1 MRKLWKIFLL
11 AGVLCAILCVGTL
24 AAESTSG
31 IYDAA
36 PTAKFASTVTLTPEG
51 GTATQVQVNDI
62 TTKTVYVGAEKLS
75 LKYTGAVADNQY
87 LVLALNNDSPTP
99 TADNI
104 VYIDQNGTAEF
115 TIYPS
120 KLQNGTYHIYMSGT
134 DMAYEEVASFSY
146 YSAYVLGDVDADGYW
161 TANDALYTLQI
172 AVNKTTLK
180 MDGSD
185 KEVTETMR
193 MAADTDLDTY
203 VTANDA
209 LLILQKAVGKNVF

>member
-36 PTAKFASTVTLTPEG
+36 PTAEFASTVTLTPEG
-51 GTATQVQVNDI
+51 GTATKVQVNDI

-134 DMAYEEVASFSY
+134 NMAYEEVASFHY
-146 YSAYVLGDVDADGYW
+146 FQAYKIGD
-161 TANDALYTLQI
+161 ANLDQ
-172 AVNKTTLK
+172 AVN
-180 MDGSD
+180 
-185 KEVTETMR
+185 VQ
-193 MAADTDLDTY
+193 
-203 VTANDA
+203 DA
-209 LLILQKAVGKNVF
+209 VLILQYCVGSKSLESTAKVAADANTDQAVNVQDAVAVLQYCVGSRELE

>member
-36 PTAKFASTVTLTPEG
+36 PTAEFASTVTLTPEG
-51 GTATQVQVNDI
+51 GTARQVQVNDNI
-62 TTKTVYVGAEKLS
+62 TKTVYVGAEKLS

-134 DMAYEEVASFSY
+134 NMAYEEVASFHY
-146 YSAYVLGDVDADGYW
+146 FQAYKIGD
-161 TANDALYTLQI
+161 ANLDQ
-172 AVNKTTLK
+172 AVN
-180 MDGSD
+180 
-185 KEVTETMR
+185 VQ
-193 MAADTDLDTY
+193 
-203 VTANDA
+203 DA
-209 LLILQKAVGKNVF
+209 VLILQYCVGSKSLESTAKVAADANTDQAVNVQDAVAVLQYCVGSRELE

>member
-1 MRKLWKIFLL
+1 MRKLGKIFLL

-36 PTAKFASTVTLTPEG
+36 PTAEFASTVTLTPEG
-51 GTATQVQVNDI
+51 GTATKVQVNDI

-134 DMAYEEVASFSY
+134 NMAYEEVASFHY
-146 YSAYVLGDVDADGYW
+146 FQAYKIGD
-161 TANDALYTLQI
+161 ANLDQ
-172 AVNKTTLK
+172 AVN
-180 MDGSD
+180 
-185 KEVTETMR
+185 VQ
-193 MAADTDLDTY
+193 
-203 VTANDA
+203 DA
-209 LLILQKAVGKNVF
+209 VLILQYCVGSKSLESTAKVAADANTDQAVNVQDAVAVLQYCVGSRELE

>member
-51 GTATQVQVNDI
+51 GTATQVQVNDV
-62 TTKTVYVGAEKLS
+62 TRTVYVGAEKLS

-99 TADNI
+99 TSDNI

-134 DMAYEEVASFSY
+134 NMAYEEVASFHY
-146 YSAYVLGDVDADGYW
+146 FQAYKIGDSNLD
-161 TANDALYTLQI
+161 Q
-172 AVNKTTLK
+172 AVN
-180 MDGSD
+180 
-185 KEVTETMR
+185 VQ
-193 MAADTDLDTY
+193 
-203 VTANDA
+203 DA
-209 LLILQKAVGKNVF
+209 VLILQYCVGSKSLESTAKVAADANTDQAVNVQDAVAVLQYCVGSRELE

>member
-51 GTATQVQVNDI
+51 GTATQVQVNDV
-62 TTKTVYVGAEKLS
+62 TRTVYVGAEKLS

-99 TADNI
+99 TSDNI

-134 DMAYEEVASFSY
+134 NMAYEEVASFHY
-146 YSAYVLGDVDADGYW
+146 FQAYKIGD
-161 TANDALYTLQI
+161 ANLDQ
-172 AVNKTTLK
+172 AVN
-180 MDGSD
+180 
-185 KEVTETMR
+185 VQ
-193 MAADTDLDTY
+193 
-203 VTANDA
+203 DA
-209 LLILQKAVGKNVF
+209 VLILQYCVGSKSLESTAKVAADANTDQAVNVQDAVAVLQYCVGSRELE

>member
-51 GTATQVQVNDI
+51 GTATRVQVNDEP
-62 TTKTVYVGAEKLS
+62 KMVYVGAEKLS

>member
-51 GTATQVQVNDI
+51 GTATKVQVNDR
-62 TTKTVYVGAEKLS
+62 TKTVYVGAEKLS

-134 DMAYEEVASFSY
+134 NVAYEEVASFHY
-146 YSAYVLGDVDADGYW
+146 FQAYKIGD
-161 TANDALYTLQI
+161 ANLDQ
-172 AVNKTTLK
+172 AVN
-180 MDGSD
+180 
-185 KEVTETMR
+185 VQ
-193 MAADTDLDTY
+193 
-203 VTANDA
+203 DA
-209 LLILQKAVGKNVF
+209 VLILQYCVGSKSLESTAKVAADANTDQAVNVQDAVAVLQYCVGSRELE

>member
-51 GTATQVQVNDI
+51 GTATRVQVNDEP
-62 TTKTVYVGAEKLS
+62 KMVYVGAEKLS

-134 DMAYEEVASFSY
+134 NMAYEEVASFHY
-146 YSAYVLGDVDADGYW
+146 FQAYKIGD
-161 TANDALYTLQI
+161 ANLDQ
-172 AVNKTTLK
+172 AVN
-180 MDGSD
+180 
-185 KEVTETMR
+185 VQ
-193 MAADTDLDTY
+193 
-203 VTANDA
+203 DA
-209 LLILQKAVGKNVF
+209 VLILQYCVGSKSLESTAKVAADANTDQAVNVQDAVAVLQYCVGSRELE

>member
-51 GTATQVQVNDI
+51 GTARQVQVNDNI
-62 TTKTVYVGAEKLS
+62 TKTVYVGAEKLS

-134 DMAYEEVASFSY
+134 NMAYEEVASFHY
-146 YSAYVLGDVDADGYW
+146 FQAYKIGD
-161 TANDALYTLQI
+161 ANLDQ
-172 AVNKTTLK
+172 AVN
-180 MDGSD
+180 
-185 KEVTETMR
+185 VQ
-193 MAADTDLDTY
+193 
-203 VTANDA
+203 DA
-209 LLILQKAVGKNVF
+209 VLILQYCVGSKSLESTAKVAADANTDQAVNVQDAVAVLQYCVGSRELE

>member
-1 MRKLWKIFLL
+1 MRNLWKIALLTGLL
-11 AGVLCAILCVGTL
+11 AALFSLGTL

-36 PTAKFASTVTLTPEG
+36 PTAKYKDTVTITPEG
-51 GTATQVQVNDI
+51 GTATNVQVNGEN
-62 TTKTVYVGAEKLS
+62 TTVYVGAEKLS
-75 LKYTGAVADNQY
+75 LKYTGAVENNQY

-134 DMAYEEVASFSY
+134 DMAYEEVASFHY
-146 YSAYVLGDVDADGYW
+146 FQAYKIGDADDNQDVDV
-161 TANDALYTLQI
+161 NDAVAILKYIVGNISLTSNGI
-172 AVNKTTLK
+172 AAADANE
-180 MDGSD
+180 DGSVD
-185 KEVTETMR
+185 VNDVVTIMK
-193 MAADTDLDTY
+193 Y
-203 VTANDA
+203 
-209 LLILQKAVGKNVF
+209 IVGNGSLGKQ

>member
-36 PTAKFASTVTLTPEG
+36 PTVKFASTVTLTPEG
-51 GTATQVQVNDI
+51 GTATQVQVNDNDI
-62 TTKTVYVGAEKLS
+62 TKTVYVGAEKLS

-134 DMAYEEVASFSY
+134 NMAYEEVASFHY
-146 YSAYVLGDVDADGYW
+146 FQAYKIGD
-161 TANDALYTLQI
+161 ANLDQ
-172 AVNKTTLK
+172 AVN
-180 MDGSD
+180 
-185 KEVTETMR
+185 VQ
-193 MAADTDLDTY
+193 
-203 VTANDA
+203 DA
-209 LLILQKAVGKNVF
+209 VLILQYCVGSKSLESTAKVAADANTDQAVNVQDAVAVLQYCVGSRELE

>member
-36 PTAKFASTVTLTPEG
+36 LTDKFASTVTLTPEG
-51 GTATQVQVNDI
+51 GTATQVQVNDTI
-62 TTKTVYVGAEKLS
+62 KTVYVGAEKLS

-134 DMAYEEVASFSY
+134 NMAYQEVASFHY
-146 YSAYVLGDVDADGYW
+146 FQAYKIGD
-161 TANDALYTLQI
+161 ANLDQ
-172 AVNKTTLK
+172 AVN
-180 MDGSD
+180 
-185 KEVTETMR
+185 VQ
-193 MAADTDLDTY
+193 
-203 VTANDA
+203 DA
-209 LLILQKAVGKNVF
+209 VLILQYCVGSKSLESTAKVAADANTDQAVNVQDAVAVLQYCVGSRELE

>member
-24 AAESTSG
+24 AAETSG

-51 GTATQVQVNDI
+51 GTATKVQVNDI

-134 DMAYEEVASFSY
+134 NMAYEEVASFHY
-146 YSAYVLGDVDADGYW
+146 FQAYKIGD
-161 TANDALYTLQI
+161 ANLDQ
-172 AVNKTTLK
+172 AVN
-180 MDGSD
+180 
-185 KEVTETMR
+185 VQ
-193 MAADTDLDTY
+193 
-203 VTANDA
+203 DA
-209 LLILQKAVGKNVF
+209 VLILQYCVGSKSLESTAKVAADANTDQAVNVQDAVAVLQYCVGSRELE

>member
-36 PTAKFASTVTLTPEG
+36 PTAEFASTVTLTPEG
-51 GTATQVQVNDI
+51 GTATRVQVNDEP
-62 TTKTVYVGAEKLS
+62 KMVYVGAEKLS

-134 DMAYEEVASFSY
+134 NMAYEEVASFHY
-146 YSAYVLGDVDADGYW
+146 FQAYKIGD
-161 TANDALYTLQI
+161 ANLDQ
-172 AVNKTTLK
+172 AVN
-180 MDGSD
+180 
-185 KEVTETMR
+185 VQ
-193 MAADTDLDTY
+193 
-203 VTANDA
+203 DA
-209 LLILQKAVGKNVF
+209 VLILQYCVGSKSLESTAKVAADANTDQAVNVQDAVAVLQYCVGSRELE

>member
-51 GTATQVQVNDI
+51 GTATRVQVNDEP
-62 TTKTVYVGAEKLS
+62 KMVYVGAEKLS
-75 LKYTGAVADNQY
+75 LKYTGAVADNQN

-134 DMAYEEVASFSY
+134 NMAYEEVASFHY
-146 YSAYVLGDVDADGYW
+146 FQAYKIGD
-161 TANDALYTLQI
+161 ANLDQ
-172 AVNKTTLK
+172 AVN
-180 MDGSD
+180 
-185 KEVTETMR
+185 VQ
-193 MAADTDLDTY
+193 
-203 VTANDA
+203 DA
-209 LLILQKAVGKNVF
+209 VLILQYCVGSKSLESTAKVAADANTDQAVNVQDAVAVLQYCVGSRELE

>member
-51 GTATQVQVNDI
+51 GTATRVQVNDEP
-62 TTKTVYVGAEKLS
+62 KMVYVGAEKLS

-120 KLQNGTYHIYMSGT
+120 KLQNGTYHIYMSGSN
-134 DMAYEEVASFSY
+134 MAYEEVASFHY
-146 YSAYVLGDVDADGYW
+146 FQAYKIGD
-161 TANDALYTLQI
+161 ANLDQ
-172 AVNKTTLK
+172 AVN
-180 MDGSD
+180 
-185 KEVTETMR
+185 VQ
-193 MAADTDLDTY
+193 
-203 VTANDA
+203 DA
-209 LLILQKAVGKNVF
+209 VLILQYCVGSKSLESTAKVAADANTDQAVNVQDAVAVLQYCVGSRELE

>member
-51 GTATQVQVNDI
+51 GTATKVQVNDI

-99 TADNI
+99 TSDNI

-134 DMAYEEVASFSY
+134 NMAYEEVASFHY
-146 YSAYVLGDVDADGYW
+146 FQAYKLGD
-161 TANDALYTLQI
+161 ANLDQ
-172 AVNKTTLK
+172 AVN
-180 MDGSD
+180 
-185 KEVTETMR
+185 VQ
-193 MAADTDLDTY
+193 
-203 VTANDA
+203 DA
-209 LLILQKAVGKNVF
+209 VLILQYCVGSKSLESTAKVAADANTDQAVNVQDAVAVLQYCVGSRELE

>member
-24 AAESTSG
+24 AAGSTSG

-36 PTAKFASTVTLTPEG
+36 PTDKFESTVTLTPEG
-51 GTATQVQVNDI
+51 GTATQVQVNDTI
-62 TTKTVYVGAEKLS
+62 KTVYVGAEKLS

-99 TADNI
+99 TSDNI

-134 DMAYEEVASFSY
+134 NMAYEEVASFSY

-172 AVNKTTLK
+172 AVNKTALK

>member
-1 MRKLWKIFLL
+1 MRKLGKIFLL
-11 AGVLCAILCVGTL
+11 AGVLGALLCVGTL

-36 PTAKFASTVTLTPEG
+36 PTTDYASTVIITPEG
-51 GTATQVQVNDI
+51 GTATQVQVNSV
-62 TTKTVYVGAEKLS
+62 TKTVYVGAEKLS

-87 LVLALNNDSPTP
+87 LVLALNNDSLTP

-134 DMAYEEVASFSY
+134 NMAYEEVASFHY
-146 YSAYVLGDVDADGYW
+146 FQAYKIGDADDNQDVDV
-161 TANDALYTLQI
+161 NDAVAILKYIVGNISLTSNGI
-172 AVNKTTLK
+172 AAADANE
-180 MDGSD
+180 DGSVD
-185 KEVTETMR
+185 VNDVVTIMK
-193 MAADTDLDTY
+193 Y
-203 VTANDA
+203 IVGNGA
-209 LLILQKAVGKNVF
+209 LGKQ

>member
-36 PTAKFASTVTLTPEG
+36 PTAKFASTVTITPEG

-62 TTKTVYVGAEKLS
+62 TKTVYVGAEKLS
-75 LKYTGAVADNQY
+75 LKYTGAVADKQY

-134 DMAYEEVASFSY
+134 NMAYEEVASFSY

-172 AVNKTTLK
+172 AVNKTALK

>member
-36 PTAKFASTVTLTPEG
+36 PTATYVDKVEITPVG
-51 GTATQVQVNDI
+51 GTAMEVQVNGI
-62 TTKTVYVGAEKLS
+62 TKMVYVGAEKLS
-75 LKYTGAVADNQY
+75 LKYNGTVENNQY
-87 LVLALNNDSPTP
+87 LVLALNNDSSVP

-134 DMAYEEVASFSY
+134 NMAYEEVASFHY
-146 YSAYVLGDVDADGYW
+146 FQAYKIGDADDNQDVDV
-161 TANDALYTLQI
+161 NDAVAILKYIVGNISLTSNGI
-172 AVNKTTLK
+172 AAADANE
-180 MDGSD
+180 DGSVD
-185 KEVTETMR
+185 VNDVVTIMK
-193 MAADTDLDTY
+193 Y
-203 VTANDA
+203 IVGNGA
-209 LLILQKAVGKNVF
+209 LGKQ

>member
-134 DMAYEEVASFSY
+134 NMAYEEVASFHY
-146 YSAYVLGDVDADGYW
+146 FQAYKIGDADDNQDVDV
-161 TANDALYTLQI
+161 NDAVAI
-172 AVNKTTLK
+172 LK
-180 MDGSD
+180 YIVGNISLSSNGVSAADANEDGSVD
-185 KEVTETMR
+185 V
-193 MAADTDLDTY
+193 
-203 VTANDA
+203 NDA
-209 LLILQKAVGKNVF
+209 VTILKYIVGNGNLGRQ

>member
-24 AAESTSG
+24 AAEATASGVYDVKTSTG
-31 IYDAA
+31 Y
-36 PTAKFASTVTLTPEG
+36 TLTPQ
-51 GTATQVQVNDI
+51 TAGKSDI
-62 TTKTVYVGAEKLS
+62 SASSVTINNAEKQFYANAERFTL
-75 LKYTGAVADNQY
+75 TGPSTDGNQY

-134 DMAYEEVASFSY
+134 NMAYEEVASFSY

-172 AVNKTTLK
+172 AVNKTTL
-180 MDGSD
+180 MIGSN
-185 KEVTETMR
+185 EVPVTDTMR
-193 MAADTDLDTY
+193 LSADTDKDTY
-203 VTANDA
+203 VSANDA
-209 LLILQKAVGKNVF
+209 LLILQKAVGKDVF

>member
-1 MRKLWKIFLL
+1 MRKLGKIFLL
-11 AGVLCAILCVGTL
+11 AGVLCDILCVGTL

-36 PTAKFASTVTLTPEG
+36 PTAEFASTVTLTPEG
-51 GTATQVQVNDI
+51 GTATRVQVNDEP
-62 TTKTVYVGAEKLS
+62 KMVYVGAEKLS

-134 DMAYEEVASFSY
+134 NMAYEEVASFHY
-146 YSAYVLGDVDADGYW
+146 FQAYKIGDADDNQDVDV
-161 TANDALYTLQI
+161 NDAVAI
-172 AVNKTTLK
+172 LK
-180 MDGSD
+180 YIVGNISLSSNGVSAADANEDGSVD
-185 KEVTETMR
+185 V
-193 MAADTDLDTY
+193 
-203 VTANDA
+203 NDA
-209 LLILQKAVGKNVF
+209 VTILKYIVGNGNLGRQ

>member
-11 AGVLCAILCVGTL
+11 AGVLGALFSLSTL

-36 PTAKFASTVTLTPEG
+36 PTANYVDTVTIAPQG
-51 GTATQVQVNDI
+51 GTAMQVEVNGK
-62 TTKTVYVGAEKLS
+62 TKTVYVGAEKLS
-75 LKYTGAVADNQY
+75 LKYTGAVADKQY
-87 LVLALNNDSPTP
+87 LVLALNNDSSVP

-134 DMAYEEVASFSY
+134 DMAYEEVASFHY
-146 YSAYVLGDVDADGYW
+146 FQAYKIGDADDNQDVDV
-161 TANDALYTLQI
+161 NDAVAILKYIVGNISLTSNGI
-172 AVNKTTLK
+172 AAADANE
-180 MDGSD
+180 DGSVD
-185 KEVTETMR
+185 VNDVVTIMK
-193 MAADTDLDTY
+193 Y
-203 VTANDA
+203 
-209 LLILQKAVGKNVF
+209 IVGNGSLGKQ

>member
-1 MRKLWKIFLL
+1 MRKLGKIFLL

-36 PTAKFASTVTLTPEG
+36 PTAKFTSTVTLTPEG
-51 GTATQVQVNDI
+51 GTATPVQVNDEP
-62 TTKTVYVGAEKLS
+62 KMVYVGAEKLS

-120 KLQNGTYHIYMSGT
+120 KLQNGTYHIYMSGSN
-134 DMAYEEVASFSY
+134 MAYEEVASFHY
-146 YSAYVLGDVDADGYW
+146 FQAYKIGDADDNQDVDV
-161 TANDALYTLQI
+161 NDAVAI
-172 AVNKTTLK
+172 LK
-180 MDGSD
+180 YIVGNLSLSSNGVSAADANEDGSVD
-185 KEVTETMR
+185 V
-193 MAADTDLDTY
+193 
-203 VTANDA
+203 NDA
-209 LLILQKAVGKNVF
+209 VTILKYIVGNGNLGRQ

>member
-134 DMAYEEVASFSY
+134 NMAYEEVASFHY
-146 YSAYVLGDVDADGYW
+146 FQAYKIGD
-161 TANDALYTLQI
+161 ANLDQ
-172 AVNKTTLK
+172 AVN
-180 MDGSD
+180 
-185 KEVTETMR
+185 VQ
-193 MAADTDLDTY
+193 
-203 VTANDA
+203 DA
-209 LLILQKAVGKNVF
+209 VLILQYCVGSKSLESTAKVAADANTDQAVNVQDAVAVLQYCVGSRELE

>member
-24 AAESTSG
+24 AAGSTSG

-36 PTAKFASTVTLTPEG
+36 PTDKFESTVTLTPEG

-62 TTKTVYVGAEKLS
+62 TKMVYVGAEKLS

-99 TADNI
+99 TSDNI

-134 DMAYEEVASFSY
+134 NMAYEEVASFHY
-146 YSAYVLGDVDADGYW
+146 FQAYKIGD
-161 TANDALYTLQI
+161 ANLDQ
-172 AVNKTTLK
+172 AVN
-180 MDGSD
+180 
-185 KEVTETMR
+185 VQ
-193 MAADTDLDTY
+193 
-203 VTANDA
+203 DA
-209 LLILQKAVGKNVF
+209 VLILQYCVGSKSLESTAKVAADANTDQAVNVQDAVAVLQYCVGSRELE

>member
-24 AAESTSG
+24 AAGSTSG

-62 TTKTVYVGAEKLS
+62 TKTVYVGAEKLS

-99 TADNI
+99 TSDNI

-134 DMAYEEVASFSY
+134 NMAYEEVASFHY
-146 YSAYVLGDVDADGYW
+146 FQAYKLGD
-161 TANDALYTLQI
+161 ANLDQ
-172 AVNKTTLK
+172 AVN
-180 MDGSD
+180 
-185 KEVTETMR
+185 VQ
-193 MAADTDLDTY
+193 
-203 VTANDA
+203 DA
-209 LLILQKAVGKNVF
+209 VLILQYCVGSKSLESTAKVAADANTDQAVNVQDAVAVLQYCVGSRELE

>member
-36 PTAKFASTVTLTPEG
+36 PTAKFTSTVTITPEG

-62 TTKTVYVGAEKLS
+62 TKMVYVGAEKLS

-134 DMAYEEVASFSY
+134 NMAYEEVASFHY
-146 YSAYVLGDVDADGYW
+146 FQAYKIGD
-161 TANDALYTLQI
+161 ANLDQ
-172 AVNKTTLK
+172 AVN
-180 MDGSD
+180 
-185 KEVTETMR
+185 VQ
-193 MAADTDLDTY
+193 
-203 VTANDA
+203 DA
-209 LLILQKAVGKNVF
+209 VLILQYCVGSKSLESTAKVAADANTDQAVNVQDAVAVLQYCVGSRELE

>member
-51 GTATQVQVNDI
+51 GTATKVQVNDI
-62 TTKTVYVGAEKLS
+62 TTTTVYVGAEKLS

-134 DMAYEEVASFSY
+134 NIAYEEVASFNY
-146 YSAYVLGDVDADGYW
+146 FQAYKIGDADDNQDVDVNDAVAILKYIVGNIDLTPNGIAAADANEDGSVDVNDVVTIMKYIVGNGVLGK
-161 TANDALYTLQI
+161 Q
-172 AVNKTTLK
+172 
-180 MDGSD
+180 
-185 KEVTETMR
+185 
-193 MAADTDLDTY
+193 
-203 VTANDA
+203 
-209 LLILQKAVGKNVF
+209 